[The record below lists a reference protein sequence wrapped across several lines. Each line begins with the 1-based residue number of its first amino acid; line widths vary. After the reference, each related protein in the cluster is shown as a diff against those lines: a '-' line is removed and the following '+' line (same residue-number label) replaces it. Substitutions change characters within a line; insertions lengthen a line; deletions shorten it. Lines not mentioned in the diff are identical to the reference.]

1 MVDESTAADMDGGW
15 KQVIEDYLEDFF
27 RFFFPAVH
35 AEIDF
40 DQPCEHLDK
49 ELAKI
54 MLDAAVGD
62 READQLIQV
71 HWRDGGDE
79 LVLVHVE
86 VQAQDAANFA
96 ERMYV
101 YNTRIWERYR
111 RPVVS
116 LALLIDGDPRF
127 RPDRYVRE
135 KLVCRLEFTFL
146 AVKLLDYKTEAELL
160 TDPSPFAIAS
170 LVQLR
175 KLQAGGDV
183 DQRYA
188 FKLALARQLY
198 QRGYNRESVLKLFR
212 FMDYV
217 LRLTEELSIR
227 FDADLAQLEENLHMP
242 YVTSI
247 ERHALQRGREEGRQ
261 EGRQEGREEG
271 RQEGR
276 EEGIREGMVQGA
288 ADLLRQALEVRF
300 GEVPVALLEKIRQ
313 CRDVDVLRTLHTRAL
328 TAGSLDELQF

>member
-1 MVDESTAADMDGGW
+1 MDESTNADMDGGW

-27 RFFFPAVH
+27 RFFFPTVH

-40 DQPCEHLDK
+40 SQPCEYLDK

-71 HWRDGGDE
+71 LWRDGGDE

-86 VQAQDAANFA
+86 VQAQDAADFA

-135 KLVCRLEFTFL
+135 KSVCRLEFTFR
-146 AVKLLDYKTEAELL
+146 AVKLLDYKTEEELL
-160 TDPSPFAIAS
+160 ADPSPFAIAS

-183 DQRYA
+183 YQRYA
-188 FKLALARQLY
+188 FKLA
-198 QRGYNRESVLKLFR
+198 S
-212 FMDYV
+212 
-217 LRLTEELSIR
+217 
-227 FDADLAQLEENLHMP
+227 
-242 YVTSI
+242 
-247 ERHALQRGREEGRQ
+247 
-261 EGRQEGREEG
+261 
-271 RQEGR
+271 
-276 EEGIREGMVQGA
+276 GA
-288 ADLLRQALEVRF
+288 AT
-300 GEVPVALLEKIRQ
+300 VPPRV
-313 CRDVDVLRTLHTRAL
+313 
-328 TAGSLDELQF
+328 

>member
-1 MVDESTAADMDGGW
+1 MDESTAADMDGGW

-40 DQPCEHLDK
+40 SRPCEYLDK
-49 ELAKI
+49 QLAKI

-86 VQAQDAANFA
+86 VQAQDVADFA

-116 LALLIDGDPRF
+116 LALLVDGDPRF

-135 KLVCRLEFTFL
+135 KSVCRLEFTFL

-160 TDPSPFAIAS
+160 ADPSPFAIAS

-183 DQRYA
+183 YQRYA

-198 QRGYNRESVLKLFR
+198 QRGYNREGVLKLFR

-217 LRLTEELSIR
+217 LTLTEELSAR

-276 EEGIREGMVQGA
+276 EEGLREGMVQGA

-300 GEVPVALLEKIRQ
+300 GEGAAALLEKIRQ
-313 CRDVDVLRTLHTRAL
+313 CRDVNVLRTLLKQVL

>member
-1 MVDESTAADMDGGW
+1 VDESTAADMDGGW

-27 RFFFPAVH
+27 RFFFPTVH

-86 VQAQDAANFA
+86 VQAQDAADFA

-135 KLVCRLEFTFL
+135 KSVCRLELTFL

-160 TDPSPFAIAS
+160 ADPSPFAIAS

-183 DQRYA
+183 YQRYA

-198 QRGYNRESVLKLFR
+198 QRGYNRDDVLKLFR

-217 LRLTEELSIR
+217 LRLTEALSIR
-227 FDADLAQLEENLHMP
+227 FDTDLAQLEENLHMP

-247 ERHALQRGREEGRQ
+247 ERHALQR
-261 EGRQEGREEG
+261 GREEG

-300 GEVPVALLEKIRQ
+300 GEVPAALLEKIRQ
-313 CRDVDVLRTLHTRAL
+313 CRDVDVLRTLLKQVL